1 MQTASDASK
10 TSGRCDWDS
19 IDWKKADR
27 IVRNLRQRIF
37 KATQAYDLKRVSKL
51 QKLMLRCYSNLLL
64 SVRRVTL
71 VNAGKN
77 TPGVDKVLVK
87 TPSERGRMI
96 DQLVSMKIWKA
107 MPVRR
112 VYLLK
117 PNGKERPL
125 GIPTIMD
132 RVTQNVVKNALESF
146 WEARFEGS
154 SYGFRPG
161 RSCHDAIERIYNIS
175 CPNKRKKWVVDADIK
190 SH

>member
-10 TSGRCDWDS
+10 TSGRCDRDS

-37 KATQAYDLKRVSKL
+37 KATQACDLKRVSKL

-87 TPSERGRMI
+87 TPCERGRMI

-107 MPVRR
+107 
-112 VYLLK
+112 
-117 PNGKERPL
+117 
-125 GIPTIMD
+125 
-132 RVTQNVVKNALESF
+132 
-146 WEARFEGS
+146 
-154 SYGFRPG
+154 
-161 RSCHDAIERIYNIS
+161 
-175 CPNKRKKWVVDADIK
+175 
-190 SH
+190 